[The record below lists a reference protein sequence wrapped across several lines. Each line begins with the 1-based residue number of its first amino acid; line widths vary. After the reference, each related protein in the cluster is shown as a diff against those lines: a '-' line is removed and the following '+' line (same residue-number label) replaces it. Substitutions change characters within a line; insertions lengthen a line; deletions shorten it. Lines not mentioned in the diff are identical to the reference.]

1 MGCLDQK
8 VCVVTGAGGDIGS
21 AICRLYASEGASA
34 VIAAEHHIGS
44 VDAWKKDNDTFKAV
58 IPYTV
63 NLDIESEIKALV
75 QYVKKNYGRIDVL
88 VNAAGIEF
96 NEKIGLIDYSH
107 MQQMFSTNV
116 FGLIEL
122 VQYTARIMMRQKEGS
137 IINIASVVGMYGN
150 PGQAVYSATK
160 GAVISFTKSAA
171 KELASLGIR
180 VNAISPGLTD
190 TKMIRQTSEEA
201 LQARI
206 SKIGMGRMASPD
218 DIAQAAG
225 FLASDRSNYI
235 TGQILGVYGG
245 TIM

>member
-1 MGCLDQK
+1 M
-8 VCVVTGAGGDIGS
+8 VTEFPA
-21 AICRLYASEGASA
+21 C
-34 VIAAEHHIGS
+34 
-44 VDAWKKDNDTFKAV
+44 
-58 IPYTV
+58 P
-63 NLDIESEIKALV
+63 IESEIKALV

-235 TGQILGVYGG
+235 TGQILGVDGG